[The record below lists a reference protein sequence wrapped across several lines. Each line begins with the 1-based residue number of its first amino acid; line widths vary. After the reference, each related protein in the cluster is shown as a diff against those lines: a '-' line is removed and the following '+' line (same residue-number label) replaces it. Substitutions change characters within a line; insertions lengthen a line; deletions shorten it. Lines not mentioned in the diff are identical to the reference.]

1 MDTPTATHVHLA
13 EHKQAQTIKTDL
25 ALRLGPLNQ
34 NPPATTMGTKD
45 TMATMES

>member
-1 MDTPTATHVHLA
+1 MFISQNTSKL
-13 EHKQAQTIKTDL
+13 KTDL